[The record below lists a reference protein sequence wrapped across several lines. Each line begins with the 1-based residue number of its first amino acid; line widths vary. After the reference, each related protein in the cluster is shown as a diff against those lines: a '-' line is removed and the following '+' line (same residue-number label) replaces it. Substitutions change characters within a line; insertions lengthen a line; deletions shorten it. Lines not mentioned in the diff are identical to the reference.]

1 MKLPGATSTLSS
13 SKAQFK
19 FQGNHGSNFE
29 LKLDLVGAPT
39 FFLWVFMGVV
49 LAKDG
54 QGSFASCK
62 CDDVHGY
69 LMFSFCTFSFVLN
82 FYLFFGTHV
91 ITQTRDI
98 MR

>member
-1 MKLPGATSTLSS
+1 
-13 SKAQFK
+13 
-19 FQGNHGSNFE
+19 
-29 LKLDLVGAPT
+29 LDLVGAPT

-69 LMFSFCTFSFVLN
+69 LMFILYMFFCVQFL
-82 FYLFFGTHV
+82 LFFKTHV

-98 MR
+98 MRGVLVGNEAKEAKIQKYKTT